1 MPVMDWQCVVAVL
14 KGALY
19 FHEHSSDLGAAYLWK
34 EKTAEF
40 EFGNN
45 APEVCFDTSQTDFR
59 YFAVTFG
66 TYFVMVL
73 TVMTQDEL
81 STGQVFRLSSVT
93 TGVIFQKTV
102 LKGRGKL
109 SPRYVPYALNR
120 QSTYSQ
126 QFRSKFHSI
135 ITSIQAGASIG
146 AISPWGSRRRPA
158 LLMLPK
164 SANVFFYTAPGFM
177 LPIHSVEFQVQ
188 FYVMSYA
195 QLTKR
200 DSSDSNI

>member
-34 EKTAEF
+34 EETAEF

-45 APEVCFDTSQTDFR
+45 APEVRFDTSQTDFR

-126 QFRSKFHSI
+126 QFRFKFHSI

-146 AISPWGSRRRPA
+146 TTSPWGPRRRPW
-158 LLMLPK
+158 LSIVPK
-164 SANVFFYTAPGFM
+164 PSKGF
-177 LPIHSVEFQVQ
+177 LSFIR
-188 FYVMSYA
+188 
-195 QLTKR
+195 LR
-200 DSSDSNI
+200 DSSSRSMAFSLRFSS